1 MTRFALVALAVLTI
15 LVGRSAWAWSGGPL
29 LNVTDVAPH
38 CAVCHSSM
46 QKEQHRGLPE
56 GVQNALWVE
65 NRHYKAIQ
73 DGAGGYKD
81 MSPTDRARLL
91 ADVKAM
97 DAAASVVVAAPTG
110 AKPGQE
116 VSVTATVK
124 GGGAG
129 GVVGVVLVDSDLKQ
143 QARTVAGD
151 GWFIVGAPGIVG
163 PDGQPQTRWTDGRAD
178 GLRKNVNSAVIFNH
192 RSDLEKKIF
201 PESKVT
207 WTLRA
212 PQEPGTY
219 TLVAAFFYGTEK
231 ASPVGWTEVAG
242 NKVPRGGTF
251 GASGHILMSKPVV
264 VTVR

>member
-1 MTRFALVALAVLTI
+1 
-15 LVGRSAWAWSGGPL
+15 
-29 LNVTDVAPH
+29 
-38 CAVCHSSM
+38 
-46 QKEQHRGLPE
+46 
-56 GVQNALWVE
+56 
-65 NRHYKAIQ
+65 
-73 DGAGGYKD
+73 
-81 MSPTDRARLL
+81 
-91 ADVKAM
+91 
-97 DAAASVVVAAPTG
+97 
-110 AKPGQE
+110 
-116 VSVTATVK
+116 
-124 GGGAG
+124 
-129 GVVGVVLVDSDLKQ
+129 VDSDLKQ
-143 QARTVAGD
+143 QARPVAGE
-151 GWFIVGAPGIVG
+151 GWLIAGTPRIVG

-192 RSDLEKKIF
+192 QSDLEKKVF

-212 PQEPGTY
+212 PQDAGTY